1 MVWIQVWTDPNE
13 FIRSEKIES
22 VYYRSITKGQSEDWI
37 EVTARPMGK
46 VILQLSLNAGN
57 PQKNAHDQKTWHT
70 LIDTRARLVMA
81 EVIRVIS
88 DKEQR
93 SSIISLQDLIT
104 FDFEQEAP
112 RSLDIEVWVWNI
124 PCHNCH
130 KETPVVYPVGAFFGY
145 MLEFNFLSNLPLLLA
160 ERFPFF
166 KKGAPTGKDGEE
178 YRNTCIHCGETQPDW
193 RVMES
198 YMELVNTPE
207 LVQEKSRVVVPLTE
221 AERAGYKKAG
231 ISSSW

>member
-1 MVWIQVWTDPNE
+1 MVWIQVYTDPHE

-22 VYYRSITKGQSEDWI
+22 VSYRSITKDQSEDWI
-37 EVTARPMGK
+37 EIIARPMGK
-46 VILQLSLNAGN
+46 AVLQVPVNTGKFPKTVS
-57 PQKNAHDQKTWHT
+57 DQKTWQR
-70 LIDTRARLVMA
+70 LVDARARQVVA
-81 EVIRVIS
+81 EVIRVVS

-93 SSIISLQDLIT
+93 SSIVSLQDLIT
-104 FDFEQEAP
+104 FDFEKEAP

-124 PCHNCH
+124 PCHNCQ
-130 KETPVVYPVGAFFGY
+130 KETPVVYPVGSFFGY

-166 KKGAPTGKDGEE
+166 KKGAPKGKDGEE
-178 YRNTCIHCGETQPDW
+178 FRNTCTHCGEPQPDW

-198 YMELVNTPE
+198 YLELVNTPG
-207 LVQEKSRVVVPLTE
+207 LVQEKARLVVPLTE
-221 AERAGYKKAG
+221 EEKLEYKKAG